1 MSKKKTEFMVSLEK
15 ELRKHWVDT
24 KEERERTHTSKLY
37 QKLNKNEVKKK

>member
-15 ELRKHWVDT
+15 ELRKHWEDT

-37 QKLNKNEVKKK
+37 HKSNKNEV